1 MRYQVK
7 LLLFTCLSA
16 LAFLS
21 CESLHH
27 IGKAGQQQDLSDRT
41 IQNFGFDWEFQRLQD
56 SIPSREDWETI
67 NIPHTTKIEPLLVN
81 DQWQGTSLYRKTFKV
96 DSLKDQ
102 KWFFHFEAV
111 MQEAR
116 VSINDSLVAIHKGGY
131 LPFTIDATPHLNE
144 KETNRIEVRVINVDD
159 PVIPPGKPL
168 NDLDFNYY
176 GGIYRNVHLIKT
188 NPVHITDAVHAGQ
201 VNSGGLLIHFD
212 DIRNLEARGFIKTHV
227 RNDSEE
233 KIEVRLRTTFIAPD
247 GERKAFLSELRSV
260 RAYDDISFHQDLM
273 LDNPHL
279 WSPANPN
286 LYNVKVEVLAGG
298 EVIDHQ
304 EIKTGIREI
313 RLEGDTFYLNGEEIF
328 LNGTN
333 RHQEYPY
340 VGYAISDEAR
350 YRDAYKIKD
359 AGFNFVRLSHYPQS
373 TAFLEACDELG
384 LLVMNAIPGWQFFEE
399 GEFEENAFQD
409 IKDMVRRDR
418 NHPSVVFWEN
428 SLNESE
434 MTEEFMKKANEILKA
449 ELPYE
454 DTYSAGWVDHPSYD
468 LFIPAR
474 QHAEAPHY
482 WNRYDKTNR
491 PLLIAEYGDWEYYA
505 HNAGFNQSAFS
516 DLQEEERTSRQLR
529 SAGEKGLL
537 QQALNYQEAFNSNL
551 KGKQTIGQANWLM
564 FDYNRGYSNNLEAS
578 GISDIFRIPKF
589 SYYFFKSQKPPNTG
603 NFSKPMV
610 YIANHWTSASTT
622 KVKVFS
628 NTEEVAFYLNGVLI
642 DRKKPKIN
650 EISDELPYPPFV
662 FELAAFQPGVIRAVG
677 YIGGEEVASH
687 KVRTPSVAAKLDI
700 AIDRSGKSIATENP
714 DVVFLY
720 VIIRDAKGTAVPGAD
735 NQVEFTIVE
744 GHQNARLI
752 GDTTVNAEAGI
763 ATILL
768 RTESL
773 SGPVVVRASSEELG
787 ETEITIMP

>member
-1 MRYQVK
+1 MRFQFK
-7 LLLFTCLSA
+7 FMLFTCLSA
-16 LAFLS
+16 LAFFS
-21 CESLHH
+21 CDSLHQL
-27 IGKAGQQQDLSDRT
+27 GKGRQQQEFSQRVVE
-41 IQNFGFDWEFQRLQD
+41 NFGYDWEFQRLKET
-56 SIPSREDWETI
+56 IPAREDWETV

-81 DQWQGTSLYRKTFKV
+81 DQWQGTSLYRKSFKV
-96 DSLKDQ
+96 DSLKDR

-116 VSINDSLVAIHKGGY
+116 VSINDSLVAVHKGGY
-131 LPFTIDATPHLNE
+131 LPFTVDATPHLKE
-144 KETNRIEVRVINVDD
+144 RETNSIEVRVINTND
-159 PVIPPGKPL
+159 PSIPPGKAL
-168 NDLDFNYY
+168 NDLDFNIY
-176 GGIYRNVHLIKT
+176 GGIYRNIHLIKT
-188 NPVHITDAVHAGQ
+188 NPVHITDAVHAGE
-201 VNSGGLLIHFD
+201 VNSGGVLIKFD
-212 DIRNLEARGFIKTHV
+212 DIRNVEARGVIKTHV

-233 KIEVRLRTTFIAPD
+233 KIQVRVRTTFTGPA
-247 GERKAFLSELRSV
+247 GERKGFLSELRSV
-260 RAYDDISFHQDLM
+260 RAFDDLSFEQDLS
-273 LDNPHL
+273 LDNPQL
-279 WSPANPN
+279 WSPDNPN
-286 LYNVKVEVLAGG
+286 LYKVRVEVLEGG
-298 EVIDHQ
+298 EVLDHQ
-304 EIKTGIREI
+304 EIRTGIREI
-313 RLEGDTFYLNGEEIF
+313 RLEGDAFYLNGEEIF

-384 LLVMNAIPGWQFFEE
+384 LLVMNSIPGWQFFEE
-399 GEFEENAFQD
+399 GEFEENAFKD
-409 IKDMVRRDR
+409 IKDLARRDR

-434 MTEEFMKKANEILKA
+434 MTENFMIQANKILRA

-454 DTYSAGWVDHPSYD
+454 DTYTAGWMDHPSYD

-474 QHAEAPHY
+474 QHAKAPDY
-482 WNRYDKTNR
+482 WNKYDKRNR

-505 HNAGFNQSAFS
+505 HNAGFNQSDFS
-516 DLQEEERTSRQLR
+516 ELQEEERTSRQLR

-551 KGKQTIGQANWLM
+551 KGRQTIGQANWLM

-589 SYYFFKSQKPPNTG
+589 SYYFFKSQKPPHKQH
-603 NFSKPMV
+603 FSDPMV
-610 YIANHWTSASTT
+610 FIANHWTSSSTT

-642 DRKKPKIN
+642 DRKKPGIN

-662 FELAAFQPGVIRAVG
+662 FELAAFQAGEIRAVG

-687 KVRTPSVAAKLDI
+687 KVRTPSGAAKLDL
-700 AIDRSGKSIATENP
+700 AIDHSGKSIALDHP
-714 DVVFLY
+714 DVVFVY
-720 VIIRDAKGTAVPGAD
+720 AIIRDAKGTVVPGAD
-735 NQVEFTIVE
+735 NKIEFSLVE
-744 GHQNARLI
+744 GGQSARLI
-752 GDTTVNAEAGI
+752 GNTTVNAEAGI

-768 RTESL
+768 RTESINR
-773 SGPVVVRASSEELG
+773 PIVIRASSADLG
-787 ETEITIMP
+787 ETEITIRR